1 MTWSENGNN
10 IQLRNSHK
18 GLKVRRKE
26 KEKKKED
33 HTIIDIYRI
42 QNFKKEGVIITV

>member
-1 MTWSENGNN
+1 MTRSENGNK

-26 KEKKKED
+26 KKKKKRAYI
-33 HTIIDIYRI
+33 HIYL
-42 QNFKKEGVIITV
+42 QDTEF